1 MTHEHEKHQ
10 FIEADPE
17 MTEMVEK
24 DIKTPVINMFHML
37 KDLKKNTTRVRKETR
52 QQTTKSKLREIL
64 NLEYLE

>member
-52 QQTTKSKLREIL
+52 HKNSKRKLRERWKV
-64 NLEYLE
+64 EYLE